1 MNVTVTHEVNPEQK
15 DELKEELRE
24 VTEQLGAQLEK
35 TFDSW
40 RQTKTVFV
48 YTVFGTA
55 AASFVA
61 GYLTGK
67 LTK

>member
-1 MNVTVTHEVNPEQK
+1 MNVTVTHEISEEQRK
-15 DELKEELRE
+15 ELRDL
-24 VTEQLGAQLEK
+24 TDDLKGQLEK

-40 RQTKTVFV
+40 KRTKTVFI
-48 YTVFGTA
+48 YTVTVTG

-61 GYLTGK
+61 GYLTGR